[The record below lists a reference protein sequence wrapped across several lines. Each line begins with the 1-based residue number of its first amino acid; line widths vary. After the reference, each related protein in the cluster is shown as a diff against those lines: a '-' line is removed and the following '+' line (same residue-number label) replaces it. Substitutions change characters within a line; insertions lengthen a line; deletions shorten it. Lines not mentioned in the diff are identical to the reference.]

1 MESRNKKLSIGY
13 VERNLK
19 MKKLSLAIIV
29 IFSAMLICGQAYAEM
44 TLKGNVEI
52 NIDYDTSSNNVT
64 TLNTETGVPD
74 DTTTIDTDEKKYDM
88 NGRIKIT
95 PNGKTQTGNFFFE
108 AQVDILANLDST
120 VGLEDVWG
128 KIGTDTFDIQIG
140 RFEGIA
146 LFDIPEDIN
155 IVDAP
160 DAPKRYEADAVR
172 GRLDNPG
179 QLAIHMIPNHMF
191 NIELGTAYGTLETDV
206 DETPQ
211 NDTDLDAI
219 HSENLI
225 GLRPVVLFIFGP
237 IEAAMGMDYQSTSA
251 QDDDAKY
258 ESNLLGFGGKI
269 KATFGPASFSIE
281 YAGKTEGGTDFRGR
295 NIKDTDTHSL
305 GGVALVT
312 LGPGTLDG
320 GVFHTTSKVDDSDNT
335 QTHNQWYL
343 SYTHPLL
350 VDNVSIRYALS
361 GATADDDLDSDEEGN
376 LDSNALGVRVQLKYD
391 F

>member
-1 MESRNKKLSIGY
+1 MQTKKAFKITMVATPLVMS
-13 VERNLK
+13 
-19 MKKLSLAIIV
+19 SLASV
-29 IFSAMLICGQAYAEM
+29 MYALAYTQKRELI
-44 TLKGNVEI
+44 
-52 NIDYDTSSNNVT
+52 YD
-64 TLNTETGVPD
+64 NTI
-74 DTTTIDTDEKKYDM
+74 TIGADEKKYDM

-108 AQVDILANLDST
+108 AQADIMAYLDST